1 MIWSDTLKVLWAH
14 GLEGS
19 PNGSKPKWIK
29 ENLGWDVISI
39 DMSKR
44 GWTIGD
50 QTAVVLDKISEIDDF
65 DLIMGSSYG
74 GLAVANAAKE
84 LLDKNLKLVL
94 MAPAFGLAEN
104 FQKIGEGELDEWEN
118 NGFIPYFHHG
128 LNEEIKLGWD
138 FMVSAKKMSWPNI
151 NHPTVII
158 HGVSDDIV
166 PIESSR
172 KIAES
177 NSNVELIEVED
188 GHRLVNSLQFIP
200 IAAEQ
205 LLSKK

>member
-1 MIWSDTLKVLWAH
+1 
-14 GLEGS
+14 
-19 PNGSKPKWIK
+19 
-29 ENLGWDVISI
+29 
-39 DMSKR
+39 
-44 GWTIGD
+44 
-50 QTAVVLDKISEIDDF
+50 
-65 DLIMGSSYG
+65 
-74 GLAVANAAKE
+74 
-84 LLDKNLKLVL
+84 
-94 MAPAFGLAEN
+94 
-104 FQKIGEGELDEWEN
+104 
-118 NGFIPYFHHG
+118 
-128 LNEEIKLGWD
+128 
-138 FMVSAKKMSWPNI
+138 
-151 NHPTVII
+151 VII

>member
-1 MIWSDTLKVLWAH
+1 
-14 GLEGS
+14 
-19 PNGSKPKWIK
+19 
-29 ENLGWDVISI
+29 
-39 DMSKR
+39 
-44 GWTIGD
+44 
-50 QTAVVLDKISEIDDF
+50 
-65 DLIMGSSYG
+65 
-74 GLAVANAAKE
+74 
-84 LLDKNLKLVL
+84 
-94 MAPAFGLAEN
+94 
-104 FQKIGEGELDEWEN
+104 
-118 NGFIPYFHHG
+118 
-128 LNEEIKLGWD
+128 
-138 FMVSAKKMSWPNI
+138 MVSAKKMSWPNI

-177 NSNVELIEVED
+177 NSNVKLIEVED